1 MSGEVSMNE
10 LPAPPDAAG
19 DPESVELLRAWVV
32 RETLQCS
39 LQADV
44 FPDPGTWGAVLAD
57 VVRYVASAVEQQDGT
72 PAAQTARRI
81 LDVFAE
87 EMRSS
92 PDEGATP
99 TEPEA

>member
-1 MSGEVSMNE
+1 MNE

-19 DPESVELLRAWVV
+19 DPESVEVLRAWIV

-44 FPDPGTWGAVLAD
+44 FPDPGTWGAVFAD
-57 VVRYVASAVEQQDGT
+57 VVRHVARAWQQQEDV
-72 PAAQTARRI
+72 PATETIERI
-81 LDVFAE
+81 LKSFEE

-92 PDEGATP
+92 PDEQ
-99 TEPEA
+99 EPSA